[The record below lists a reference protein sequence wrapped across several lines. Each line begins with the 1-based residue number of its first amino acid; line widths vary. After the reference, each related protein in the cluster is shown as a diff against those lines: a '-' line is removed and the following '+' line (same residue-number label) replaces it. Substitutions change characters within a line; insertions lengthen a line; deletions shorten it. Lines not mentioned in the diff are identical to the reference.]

1 MWARLGTVW
10 EELRTGL
17 WFVPG
22 GMTIAAALLALAL
35 VELDRRVLAAG
46 EAPGFY
52 FAFGGGV
59 QGARGV
65 LTTIA
70 GSLMTVTATVFS
82 VTIVALQLASSQYTP
97 RVLRNFTRDRSNQVV
112 LGVFIGTFT
121 YALLVLRTVR
131 SAADEAQTFVP
142 TIAITAAIGLALV
155 AVGFL
160 IFFIHHVAQSI
171 RVAEIVDRAARDTI
185 GLVERLFPTPV
196 GEVAGDEDV
205 AEPPRPTGA
214 SGEVA
219 ADGAGY
225 LQAVD
230 GDTLF
235 SIADEGRLVVRME
248 ARIGEFVL
256 PGATLATVWPASSAD
271 QQVVVGVR
279 RAFVTGPERTL
290 QHDVELGIRQI
301 ADIAVRALSPA
312 VNDPTTATNCVDRL
326 AEILVVLGNRE
337 APDRRRTGRNGRV
350 CFVARETTFERAAD
364 LSFDQIRHYGA
375 GDPVF
380 VAHLLATLGRLAVLV
395 PPDRRPVLVQQREA
409 VVRGAREKT
418 TEPKDLA
425 RIERAAGAGDE
436 RRDGRA
442 SRPRT

>member
-1 MWARLGTVW
+1 MRARLATFW
-10 EELRTGL
+10 EEVRTGL

-22 GMTIAAALLALAL
+22 AMTVVAALLALAL
-35 VELDRRVLAAG
+35 VELDRRLITAG
-46 EAPGFY
+46 NPTGFY
-52 FAFGGGV
+52 LAFGGGV
-59 QGARGV
+59 EGARGV
-65 LTTIA
+65 LTTVA

-82 VTIVALQLASSQYTP
+82 VTIVALQLASSQFTP

-256 PGATLATVWPASSAD
+256 PGATLATVWPAS
-271 QQVVVGVR
+271 
-279 RAFVTGPERTL
+279 
-290 QHDVELGIRQI
+290 
-301 ADIAVRALSPA
+301 AL
-312 VNDPTTATNCVDRL
+312 DP
-326 AEILVVLGNRE
+326 
-337 APDRRRTGRNGRV
+337 RV
-350 CFVARETTFERAAD
+350 A
-364 LSFDQIRHYGA
+364 
-375 GDPVF
+375 
-380 VAHLLATLGRLAVLV
+380 
-395 PPDRRPVLVQQREA
+395 
-409 VVRGAREKT
+409 
-418 TEPKDLA
+418 A
-425 RIERAAGAGDE
+425 RI
-436 RRDGRA
+436 
-442 SRPRT
+442 